1 MKTLDANNL
10 ARIDELQTRY
20 INALDSK
27 DIPGWL
33 ETFAVVPDASYIC
46 TTQESVDRN
55 LPLALI
61 LDDCHARLQ
70 DRVTYITKIWAGT
83 FQDYRTRHFTQRVS
97 AEQISD
103 NKVKVRTNFTV
114 IYTPEDT
121 GSSEVLTAGVYED
134 VISLANGSAQ
144 FISKKAVTDTSVLPR
159 YLVYP
164 L

>member
-1 MKTLDANNL
+1 MTELTAQDL
-10 ARIDELQTRY
+10 FLIDELQTRY
-20 INALDSK
+20 IHALDSK
-27 DIPGWL
+27 NIPGWL
-33 ETFAVVPDASYIC
+33 AAFAETPDASYIC
-46 TTQESVDRN
+46 ITQESVERN

-61 LDDCHARLQ
+61 MDDCYARLQ

-97 AEQISD
+97 AAKLSHD
-103 NKVKVRTNFTV
+103 TVAVHTNFTV

-121 GSSEVLTAGVYED
+121 GTSEVLTAGVYED
-134 VISLANGSAQ
+134 VVLLADGGAQ
-144 FISKKAVTDTSVLPR
+144 FLSKRAVMDTSILPR